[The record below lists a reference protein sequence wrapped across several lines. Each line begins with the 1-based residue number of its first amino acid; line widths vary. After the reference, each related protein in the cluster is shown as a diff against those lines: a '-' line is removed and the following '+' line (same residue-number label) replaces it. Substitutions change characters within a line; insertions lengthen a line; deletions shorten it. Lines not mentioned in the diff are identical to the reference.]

1 MLKLLRYL
9 KRKEWLFFL
18 LSLVF
23 IAAQVWLDLK
33 LPDYMSEITKLVE
46 TEGSA
51 MNDIWTAGGMMLLC
65 SLGSLASSVAVCFLA
80 SNIAAGFSKR
90 LRSAMYY
97 KVQSFSKNEIGRF
110 STPSLITRS
119 TNDVMQVQM
128 LIVMS
133 MQVVIKAPLMAI
145 WAITKIAGKAWQW
158 SLATGITVAILMA
171 LMALILA
178 LTFPRFR
185 RVQWLQDGLNRS
197 ARENLTGIRVVRA
210 FNAEKYQHDK
220 FQKSNTELRD
230 NQLFANRAMTFITPI
245 MSLSMNLL
253 SLSIYWIGALLINSV
268 SLNGAEALEQRLD
281 ILAAMIVFMSYAMQ
295 MIMSFLM
302 MAAVFVI
309 APRAF
314 VAAGR
319 INEVLETEPAVKD
332 GYGEPEEKDWVSMC
346 LLDPD
351 GSENAV
357 IDLHGSTVFFGGDAV
372 FTIRSEAASRQ
383 MIEFEHVS
391 YRYPGG
397 SGDVLSDI
405 SFKIARGQTVAIVGS
420 TGSGKTTLVN
430 LIPRFSDP
438 TEGRILVDG
447 TDVKNYTLKQLSEKI
462 SYASQKPLMF
472 TGTVASNV
480 AMGCSAEPER
490 LEAALRIAQ
499 ADEFVGSLPDGAAS
513 PVARGGVNFSGGQ
526 KQRLSIARALCR
538 RSDILILDDS
548 FSALDFKT
556 DRALRNGLKY
566 ELGDTTVIIVA
577 QRIGTI
583 MGADK
588 IIVLDDGRIAGI
600 GKHRELLSDCE
611 VYRQIALSQLSE
623 EELAL

>member
-1 MLKLLRYL
+1 
-9 KRKEWLFFL
+9 
-18 LSLVF
+18 
-23 IAAQVWLDLK
+23 
-33 LPDYMSEITKLVE
+33 
-46 TEGSA
+46 
-51 MNDIWTAGGMMLLC
+51 
-65 SLGSLASSVAVCFLA
+65 
-80 SNIAAGFSKR
+80 
-90 LRSAMYY
+90 
-97 KVQSFSKNEIGRF
+97 
-110 STPSLITRS
+110 
-119 TNDVMQVQM
+119 
-128 LIVMS
+128 
-133 MQVVIKAPLMAI
+133 
-145 WAITKIAGKAWQW
+145 
-158 SLATGITVAILMA
+158 
-171 LMALILA
+171 
-178 LTFPRFR
+178 
-185 RVQWLQDGLNRS
+185 
-197 ARENLTGIRVVRA
+197 
-210 FNAEKYQHDK
+210 
-220 FQKSNTELRD
+220 
-230 NQLFANRAMTFITPI
+230 
-245 MSLSMNLL
+245 MNLL
-253 SLSIYWIGALLINSV
+253 SMSIYWIGAILINSV
-268 SLNGAEALEQRLD
+268 SLNGAEALAQRVD
-281 ILAAMIVFMSYAMQ
+281 IFADMIVFMSYAMQ

-319 INEVLETEPAVKD
+319 INEVLDTEPSVKD

-447 TDVKNYTLKQLSEKI
+447 TDVKNYTLKHLSEKI

-548 FSALDFKT
+548 FSALDFNT